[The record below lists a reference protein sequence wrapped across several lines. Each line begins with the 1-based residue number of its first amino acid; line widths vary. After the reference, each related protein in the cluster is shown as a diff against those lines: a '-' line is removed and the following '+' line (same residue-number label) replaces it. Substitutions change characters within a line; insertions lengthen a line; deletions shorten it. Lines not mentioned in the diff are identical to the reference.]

1 MKTETL
7 NQNKPELNFAT
18 HQQAQIVGEIKF

>member
-7 NQNKPELNFAT
+7 NQNKQELNFAT
-18 HQQAQIVGEIKF
+18 HQQTQMVGEIEF